1 MTDLGTRAATETDL
15 QFVYD
20 VHRQAFRCYVE
31 QSWGWDEG
39 QQWDLFV
46 AEYDPRLIE
55 IVSYQ
60 GQDIGFMRLED
71 HGHFLFLDTIALLP
85 AYQGQG
91 LGTTLVRRVLHSAA
105 ERGLPVRL
113 HVLRVNP
120 ARRLYEQLGFRVTGS
135 DEYRLYMEA
144 RPGSKPGPLN
154 V

>member
-1 MTDLGTRAATETDL
+1 MTDLGTRAATEADL
-15 QFVYD
+15 PFVYD
-20 VHRQAFRCYVE
+20 LHRQAFRAYVE

-39 QQWDLFV
+39 QQRDLFL
-46 AEYDPRLIE
+46 AEYDPGLIE
-55 IVSYQ
+55 IVVFQ
-60 GQDIGFMRLED
+60 GQDIGFIRLED
-71 HGHFLFLDTIALLP
+71 HGHFLFLNTIAFLP

-91 LGTTLVRRVLHSAA
+91 LGTTLVGRILHNAA

-120 ARRLYEQLGFRVTGS
+120 ARTLYAQLGFEVTGG

-144 RPGSKPGPLN
+144 KPGSKPGPLN